1 MVGTQLGW
9 DGWRWTDDA
18 ETHTHRQAGRQADR
32 QTSNCGTRCRMMM
45 HLEGRREMETERWFW
60 IWYIPNMP

>member
-18 ETHTHRQAGRQADR
+18 ETHTQAGRQAGRQTDR
-32 QTSNCGTRCRMMM
+32 LRTAELDVG
-45 HLEGRREMETERWFW
+45 
-60 IWYIPNMP
+60 